1 MSHAS
6 DSSVLSLL
14 YAMVLLLESS
24 CMWLGLM
31 MDDGKLEFCDAIWYW
46 HIDNDIWDHV
56 IYFVYFEMALATLE
70 LETYHA
76 VMR

>member
-1 MSHAS
+1 
-6 DSSVLSLL
+6 
-14 YAMVLLLESS
+14 
-24 CMWLGLM
+24 
-31 MDDGKLEFCDAIWYW
+31 MDDGKLEFCDAILFW
-46 HIDNDIWDHV
+46 HIDSDIWNHF